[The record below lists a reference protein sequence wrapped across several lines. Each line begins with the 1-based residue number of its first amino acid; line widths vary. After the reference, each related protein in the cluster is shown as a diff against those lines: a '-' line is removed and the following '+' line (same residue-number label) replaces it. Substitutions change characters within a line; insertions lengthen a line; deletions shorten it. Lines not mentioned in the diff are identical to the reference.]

1 MLVAFRIEGVN
12 FGLIVL
18 PVLYL
23 ITWQLTYIWFL
34 AYIVFKVSEAEA
46 AGSVERHESL
56 LERLLEK
63 LHVNHHLAMRTKS
76 QLISLYG
83 NTPGLEYQVKKE
95 QETSVRVTQ

>member
-46 AGSVERHESL
+46 AGSVERHVSL

-63 LHVNHHLAMRTKS
+63 LQNHNLAMRTKS